1 MPKTDFRISEA
12 NRGSRRPNED
22 PDLEGQVADLILI
35 QGISRVLFAP
45 KLA

>member
-35 QGISRVLFAP
+35 QE
-45 KLA
+45 LAESFLLPN